1 MNSISMDNE
10 SGSVYINR
18 STTTN
23 VYVRVDSSLQIGSG
37 HVMRCLTLAAD
48 LRQRGSMVTFICRQ
62 LPGHLISLIEGM
74 GFKVV
79 RLPQYEIGYD
89 TQPDDVAHAA
99 WLGVSWEQDA
109 AETVAA
115 LEHCKPD
122 WLVVD
127 NYAIDRRWEEAVRSR
142 VGKIMVIDDLAD
154 RPHDGDLLLDQNPY
168 RGMETRYDHLV
179 STSCRK
185 LLGARYALL
194 RDEFAV
200 ARGKL
205 RRRDGTVRRVL
216 VFFGGVDA
224 TNETEK
230 VLIALDGISGRH
242 FEVDVVVGSGNQ
254 QGEEIARFC
263 SARDGFHY
271 HCQVDNMAELMAA
284 ADLAIG
290 AGGTTMLER
299 CAMGVPS
306 IVTPVAS
313 NQEALCRD
321 LSDACIIVSVDSR
334 DNYYPEVIADVIGNK
349 EELNRLEMKSSCLVD
364 CLGAKR
370 VVDALLG

>member
-1 MNSISMDNE
+1 MIIFFRTDA
-10 SGSVYINR
+10 
-18 STTTN
+18 
-23 VYVRVDSSLQIGSG
+23 SLQIGSG
-37 HVMRCLTLAAD
+37 HVMRCLTLASE
-48 LRQRGSMVTFICRQ
+48 LRQRGAEVSFVCRE
-62 LPGHLISLIEGM
+62 LPGHLIGLIEDRGIS
-74 GFKVV
+74 VS
-79 RLPQYEIGYD
+79 RLLQATTGYD
-89 TQPDDVAHAA
+89 AQSDDVAHAA

-115 LEHCKPD
+115 LEHRKPD

-127 NYAIDRRWEEAVRSR
+127 NYAIDRRWEEVVRSR

-205 RRRDGTVRRVL
+205 RRRDGMVRRVL

-230 VLIALDGISGRH
+230 VLIALDGVSGRH

-299 CAMGVPS
+299 CALGVPS

-321 LSDACIIVSVDSR
+321 LSDAGIIVSVDSR
-334 DNYYPEVIADVIGNK
+334 DNYCPEVIADVIGNK